1 LLRSNVSFGF
11 AHFNDGEIFS
21 IADTSDGQETDWGW
35 QNCSKEMSIAMF
47 NALTNTAPNFYIGIP
62 CLCEFKGKF
71 FFKALEYLNVSH
83 VGLNTPPLEPEKCP
97 TKPAVLKFPDESYHP
112 YLSKRLTVATP
123 FINGNYH
130 YAKKTLKH
138 ILNRISKKGRGV
150 YLVCGKGHTTKW
162 MGFPVKGV
170 YYAPKTQAF
179 QSHYSIMRTLN
190 FTYSQGYAA
199 GDVVLIM
206 LGPLGRILASE
217 WTLLRSDVT
226 FMDLGS
232 FFDTELW
239 DRPAMVE
246 IAKGK
251 DCMFRGDYSM
261 QHHKHLNFDK

>member
-1 LLRSNVSFGF
+1 MPNATHSMEDLKIYLELLRSNVSFGF

-130 YAKKTLKH
+130 YAKTKLKGV
-138 ILNRISKKGRGV
+138 LNEITQQGRRV
-150 YLVCGKGHTTKW
+150 HVVCGEGHSPSGI
-162 MGFPVKGV
+162 GFPVKSTV
-170 YYAPKTQAF
+170 FAKKRHAF
-179 QSHYSIMRTLN
+179 NSDYSRMRTLN

-217 WTLLRSDVT
+217 W
-226 FMDLGS
+226 
-232 FFDTELW
+232 
-239 DRPAMVE
+239 
-246 IAKGK
+246 
-251 DCMFRGDYSM
+251 
-261 QHHKHLNFDK
+261 